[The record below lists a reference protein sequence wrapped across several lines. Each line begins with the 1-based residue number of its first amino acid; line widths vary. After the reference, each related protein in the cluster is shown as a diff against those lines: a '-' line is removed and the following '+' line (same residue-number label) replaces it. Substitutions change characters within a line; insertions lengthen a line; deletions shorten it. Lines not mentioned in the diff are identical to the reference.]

1 MKHLEEIYKA
11 ENYILIK
18 DYIRDAIKKFA
29 KKDAF
34 ILKEKIVKDA
44 QSKEEI
50 LNQKEN
56 NDSSNKKSKV
66 QEEISYKH
74 ITFEEF
80 GKDIA
85 ELGTG
90 LIDLGL
96 QGKRISII
104 GQNSYNWVTSYVSC
118 LYGVGVVVPLDK
130 GLQEKEIIMSLKRSK
145 ADAVIFADELAE
157 AMQKI
162 KISGETNIKY
172 FISMTDKNKGFTS
185 LENIKSNGRKL
196 LESGN
201 SKFEEYSPN
210 PDDVASIIFTSGTT
224 SLSKAVMLSN
234 KNIASNIYDML
245 RAEPI
250 YTSDVNMLFLPLHHA
265 FGSTEMLLF
274 FSNGATSVF
283 CDGLRHIQENLKEYK
298 VTSFVC
304 VPLLL
309 EVMYKNIWKAV
320 EKQGKTKSIKSALKL
335 SNGLRKVGIDIRRK
349 IFKPILNQFGGE
361 IRYVISGAAA
371 ISKDVAKGFNDFG
384 ILTIQGYGLTE
395 TSPVLCGENEKHLRA
410 GSVGLPFPSVEI
422 KIEDKNEQGIG
433 EITAKAP
440 NVMLG
445 YYEMPDETA
454 EVLKDGWFHTGDLGY
469 LDKDG
474 YLFITGRKK
483 NVIVLKNGKNIY
495 PEELEEIIAKLPYVA
510 EVMVFGKDDRD
521 DDLLLSVK
529 IVYDKDYVS
538 KNYPNMSESEFRDIV
553 WEDIKNINKT
563 IPKYKYIKNLIL
575 TDEPMIKTTT
585 QKIKRYEEIKK
596 INEES
601 KKEIHN

>member
-1 MKHLEEIYKA
+1 
-11 ENYILIK
+11 
-18 DYIRDAIKKFA
+18 
-29 KKDAF
+29 
-34 ILKEKIVKDA
+34 
-44 QSKEEI
+44 
-50 LNQKEN
+50 
-56 NDSSNKKSKV
+56 
-66 QEEISYKH
+66 
-74 ITFEEF
+74 
-80 GKDIA
+80 
-85 ELGTG
+85 
-90 LIDLGL
+90 
-96 QGKRISII
+96 
-104 GQNSYNWVTSYVSC
+104 
-118 LYGVGVVVPLDK
+118 
-130 GLQEKEIIMSLKRSK
+130 
-145 ADAVIFADELAE
+145 
-157 AMQKI
+157 MQKI
-162 KISGETNIKY
+162 KVSGETNIKY

-185 LENIKSNGRKL
+185 LENIKANGRKL
-196 LESGN
+196 LESGDT
-201 SKFEEYSPN
+201 KFEEYNPN
-210 PDDVASIIFTSGTT
+210 PEDVASIIFTSGTT

-320 EKQGKTKSIKSALKL
+320 EKQGKTKAIKSALKL
-335 SNGLRKVGIDIRRK
+335 SNALRKVGIDIRRK
-349 IFKPILNQFGGE
+349 IFKPILDQFGGD

-495 PEELEEIIAKLPYVA
+495 PEELEEIIAKLPYVS

-521 DDLLLSVK
+521 DDLLVSVK

-601 KKEIHN
+601 KK